1 MQQGKHASCS
11 FMGTGQSNRS
21 VLTRQATTNILPAFH
36 LNFFLLYLLSCSR
49 VWVLAVNWVM
59 WAFKVEGN
67 VYFSL
72 YIEVSLLP
80 HLISEL
86 GNEANAIAVFVTGK
100 KKKEKKK
107 RS

>member
-1 MQQGKHASCS
+1 MQ
-11 FMGTGQSNRS
+11 
-21 VLTRQATTNILPAFH
+21 
-36 LNFFLLYLLSCSR
+36 
-49 VWVLAVNWVM
+49 
-59 WAFKVEGN
+59 AFKVEGN

-100 KKKEKKK
+100 KGERKKK
-107 RS
+107 KAQHICLNCVVLGLFLTHNHIYDEHNVFTADSADIISPQDKTH